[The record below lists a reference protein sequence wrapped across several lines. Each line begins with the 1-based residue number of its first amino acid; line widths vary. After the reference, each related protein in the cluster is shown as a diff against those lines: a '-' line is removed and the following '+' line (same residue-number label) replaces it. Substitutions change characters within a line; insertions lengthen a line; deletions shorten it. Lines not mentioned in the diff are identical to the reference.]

1 MEVKRVITDDEL
13 EDVNGGYYK
22 GNYQFH
28 NIYRFTD
35 EEIEILKQHGLDN
48 LVSYEYYSASY
59 LEGKIFH
66 GIIVPTTLDEQL
78 AKCGLYRS

>member
-22 GNYQFH
+22 GNYQFRS
-28 NIYRFTD
+28 IYRFTD

-59 LEGKIFH
+59 LEAKIFQC
-66 GIIVPTTLDEQL
+66 IIVPTTLDEQL
-78 AKCGLYRS
+78 AKWGLYRS